1 MKKKVVAAMLVT
13 CMAVSLTACGS
24 KDSSDKTDKTTAKT
38 ETASDNSD
46 TDKTDSKTS
55 DSKKEETRIISVKDV
70 SDYVT
75 IGDYKGLTLDRYTQ
89 AVTDDDVD
97 AEINYEL
104 QDKGTEVTDG
114 TVEYGD
120 IVTINFTGTVD
131 GKEFDGSS
139 ADDYELVVG
148 EGDMGIDGFEDGLV
162 GMKKGET
169 KELTLT
175 LPEGYSED
183 DSLSGKEAV
192 FKVTLQKFTRASEL
206 TDEWV
211 ASNTDYKTVDDYK
224 KSVREELEKQAST
237 TADNELYATA
247 WSEVLDTSEIKKYPE
262 EDVKKAEESYKALNE
277 QTAKDNGMELSDL
290 LETWDLTEDEFNEEC
305 KNYAESKVEQNL
317 IVQGIIDAE
326 GLSLSD
332 AETEELKNNL
342 ILDYGVAS
350 IDELIETY
358 GEDELNESLALLR
371 VEKFIV
377 DQSTV
382 NEKTGSAEDSIE
394 NEDAYTESEDT
405 GSDLTE
411 YDGSEKTQDETE
423 ENMSEES
430 IEDNTVEE

>member
-1 MKKKVVAAMLVT
+1 MKKKVVAAMLIA

-24 KDSSDKTDKTTAKT
+24 KENSDKETTKT
-38 ETASDNSD
+38 ETASDSSD
-46 TDKTDSKTS
+46 ADKAESK
-55 DSKKEETRIISVKDV
+55 DADYKESETRIVSVKDI
-70 SDYVT
+70 SEYVT
-75 IGDYKGLTLDRYTQ
+75 IGDYKGFTLDRYTQ
-89 AVTDDDVD
+89 AVTDDDVE
-97 AEINYEL
+97 AEISYEL
-104 QDKGTEVTDG
+104 QDKGTEVKDG
-114 TVEYGD
+114 TVETGD
-120 IVTINFTGTVD
+120 TVTINFTGTVD
-131 GKEFDGSS
+131 GKEFDGGS
-139 ADDYELVVG
+139 AEDYELVVG

-211 ASNTDYKTVDDYK
+211 TSNTDYKSVDEYK
-224 KSVREELEKQAST
+224 KAVRENLEKQAST

-247 WSEVLDTSEIKKYPE
+247 WSEVLDTSEVKKYPE
-262 EDVKKAEESYKALNE
+262 EEVKKAEESYKALNE
-277 QTAKDNGMELSDL
+277 KTAKENDMELSDL
-290 LETWDLTEDEFNEEC
+290 LEAWGITEDEFNEEC

-326 GLSLSD
+326 GLSLND
-332 AETEELKNNL
+332 KETEELKNNL

-350 IDELIETY
+350 IDELTEAY
-358 GEDELNESLALLR
+358 GEDEVNESLALLR

-377 DQSTV
+377 DQSTI

-394 NEDAYTESEDT
+394 NEDAYSEAEDT

-411 YDGSEKTQDETE
+411 YDGSDESQDNTE
-423 ENMSEES
+423 EEMAEETT
-430 IEDNTVEE
+430 EDTAVEE